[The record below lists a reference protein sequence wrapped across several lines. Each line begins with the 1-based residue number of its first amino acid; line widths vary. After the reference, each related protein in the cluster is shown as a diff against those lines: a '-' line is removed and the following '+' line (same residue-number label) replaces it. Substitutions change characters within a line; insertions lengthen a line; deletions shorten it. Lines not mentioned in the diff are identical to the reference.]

1 MSGLSFTEVNA
12 LIKKYSKL
20 ADFVG
25 PVSDDQITAAEREL
39 SVAFPVSYR
48 LFLRKYGCGNFGAQE
63 FFGLGIPPTGIPN
76 VIWSTRRLR
85 HTEMSFPDTFV
96 VIYNAGE
103 GEIFCL
109 DTASM
114 DNHSECR
121 VVRWIPGLPVK
132 LQDYEVIAPTFGE
145 LLLKHVREQVDRYKA
160 RTGEREFRI

>member
-25 PVSDDQITAAEREL
+25 PVSDDEITAAEREL
-39 SVAFPVSYR
+39 SVTFSVSYR

-63 FFGLGIPPTGIPN
+63 FFGLGVPSTGIPN
-76 VIWSTRRLR
+76 VIWTTHWFR
-85 HTEMSFPDTFV
+85 HTEKAFPEALV
-96 VIYNAGE
+96 VIYNAGL

-109 DTASM
+109 DTAALDS
-114 DNHSECR
+114 DGECR
-121 VVRWIPGLPVK
+121 VVRWIPGLSVK

-145 LLLKHVREQVDRYKA
+145 LLLKYVREQVDRYKA
-160 RTGEREFRI
+160 RTGECEFRI